1 MGVIY
6 ITESRCIVCGAE
18 VPEGIAVC
26 PLCIK
31 QEEERVSE
39 IISPMIVNPVNT
51 HPYCLLCHLRKAR
64 RQNSISH

>member
-1 MGVIY
+1 MGIIY

-18 VPEGIAVC
+18 VPEGMAVC

-31 QEEERVSE
+31 QEEAQVPQVVL
-39 IISPMIVNPVNT
+39 PMAIRPTET

-64 RQNSISH
+64 RQNSISY